1 MRFPPVAELVPHAAP
16 MVLLDEVVEV
26 ASDRLIARAAVT
38 AGRPFVEEQGLPALV
53 TLEYMAQ
60 AVAAFAGL
68 QGRAA
73 GEAVRLGFLLGCRD
87 LRLTCD
93 YVPLG
98 AELTVVSQRTWGDAQ
113 LGSFACTVRHGDTLV
128 AEAVLNV
135 AQPRDLAEV
144 L

>member
-1 MRFPPVAELVPHAAP
+1 MNFPPVSELVPHAGP
-16 MVLLDEVVEV
+16 MVLLDQIVD
-26 ASDRLIARAAVT
+26 AAADRLVARATVA
-38 AGRPFVEEQGLPALV
+38 AGRPFVEEHGLPALV

-68 QGRAA
+68 QGREA
-73 GEAVRLGFLLGCRD
+73 GEPVRLGFLLGCRD
-87 LRLTCD
+87 LQLTCD
-93 YVPLG
+93 YVPIG
-98 AELTVVSQRTWGDAQ
+98 AELIVSSQRTWGDAQ
-113 LGSFACTVRHGDTLV
+113 LGSFACSVLNGGVLV